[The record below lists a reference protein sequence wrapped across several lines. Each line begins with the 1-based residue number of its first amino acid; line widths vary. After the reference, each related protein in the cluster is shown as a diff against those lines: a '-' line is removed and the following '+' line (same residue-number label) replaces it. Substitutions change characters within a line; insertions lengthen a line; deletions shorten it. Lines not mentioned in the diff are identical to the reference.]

1 MKKFLVIGNPIDH
14 SLSPKLHNFWI
25 KKNNLDAIYGKLEVF
40 KSDLTELCENLKQN
54 RLDGLNVTVPFK
66 KDIIPH
72 INVLSGHALRTKSVN
87 TISVENGNLIGHNTD
102 IDGFELSIKKLNYD
116 LTNKSVIILG
126 AGGVVPSI
134 IYSLK
139 RMKTSKIF
147 VSNRT
152 KKKAEE
158 LKDLFSDLQII
169 NWGELVNFDMII
181 NATSLGLNEKDE
193 FNQNF
198 SQFGKNKFFYDVIYD
213 PYKTNFFNVG
223 NEKGNVYENGLN
235 MFLYQAQKAF
245 NIWHNIE
252 PDINEEVIK
261 FLKIKSMR
269 LKNKVAIITGS
280 ASGFGK
286 GIAKKFTEEGAKLI
300 MVDLNSKLLKSFK
313 RFVTRSFYCRC
324 LKSLKF

>member
-181 NATSLGLNEKDE
+181 NATSLGLNKQDE
-193 FNQNF
+193 FDQNF

-213 PYKTNFFNVG
+213 PYKTNFFHVG
-223 NEKGNVYENGLN
+223 NEKSNVYENGLN

-252 PDINEEVIK
+252 PDINEEVIE
-261 FLKIKSMR
+261 FLK
-269 LKNKVAIITGS
+269 N
-280 ASGFGK
+280 
-286 GIAKKFTEEGAKLI
+286 
-300 MVDLNSKLLKSFK
+300 
-313 RFVTRSFYCRC
+313 
-324 LKSLKF
+324 

>member
-54 RLDGLNVTVPFK
+54 RIDGLNVTVPFK

-72 INVLSGHALRTKSVN
+72 INILSGHALRTKSVN

-181 NATSLGLNEKDE
+181 NATSLGLNKQDE
-193 FNQNF
+193 FDQNF

-213 PYKTNFFNVG
+213 PYKTNFFHVG
-223 NEKGNVYENGLN
+223 NEKSNVYENGLN

-252 PDINEEVIK
+252 PDINEEVIN
-261 FLKIKSMR
+261 FLK
-269 LKNKVAIITGS
+269 N
-280 ASGFGK
+280 
-286 GIAKKFTEEGAKLI
+286 
-300 MVDLNSKLLKSFK
+300 
-313 RFVTRSFYCRC
+313 
-324 LKSLKF
+324 